1 MAARASRT
9 GLIAFVRSRRRALL
23 AVFLGAE
30 LAVLLLVAAENAW
43 PRAIPE
49 AFGWTVYLGSY
60 PWSLPW
66 LAVGADALAWTM
78 IVVTAAFAL
87 NVVLLA
93 IAAGYAWSRWR
104 EARA

>member
-1 MAARASRT
+1 M
-9 GLIAFVRSRRRALL
+9 IAFVRRRRRTLL

-30 LAVLLLVAAENAW
+30 LAVFVLLAAENAW

-49 AFGWTVYLGSY
+49 AFGWTVFLGSY

-66 LAVGADALAWTM
+66 LALARDDVAVTM
-78 IVVTAAFAL
+78 MVVTAAFAL

-93 IAAGYAWSRWR
+93 AAAGYAWSRWR
-104 EARA
+104 ETRK